1 MAPTKVMPSEA
12 STKEP
17 TPAQKNRGTAKR
29 VEQTGAESTQ
39 AAWCVLFDP
48 GGRTG
53 RALLDVVARE
63 LQHRLRRHRDRP
75 DRVAGEA
82 LVDEHAEDAHHRRA
96 AVVALR
102 VELPLLAALARLVLV
117 ADLRC

>member
-1 MAPTKVMPSEA
+1 MRLNNVKFVKMSNIIKYFIILDDKLEVSAIFGVC
-12 STKEP
+12 
-17 TPAQKNRGTAKR
+17 QDR
-29 VEQTGAESTQ
+29 
-39 AAWCVLFDP
+39 
-48 GGRTG
+48 
-53 RALLDVVARE
+53 LL
-63 LQHRLRRHRDRP
+63 RHRDREEW
-75 DRVAGEA
+75 VASEA

>member
-1 MAPTKVMPSEA
+1 MSNIIKYFIILDDKLEVSAIFGVC
-12 STKEP
+12 
-17 TPAQKNRGTAKR
+17 QDR
-29 VEQTGAESTQ
+29 
-39 AAWCVLFDP
+39 
-48 GGRTG
+48 
-53 RALLDVVARE
+53 LL
-63 LQHRLRRHRDRP
+63 RHRDREEW
-75 DRVAGEA
+75 VASEA

>member
-1 MAPTKVMPSEA
+1 MLNLSKCQGLVFIILDDKLEVSAIFGVC
-12 STKEP
+12 
-17 TPAQKNRGTAKR
+17 QDR
-29 VEQTGAESTQ
+29 
-39 AAWCVLFDP
+39 
-48 GGRTG
+48 
-53 RALLDVVARE
+53 LL
-63 LQHRLRRHRDRP
+63 RHRDREEW
-75 DRVAGEA
+75 VASEA